1 MNAIQLKNAR
11 KHHMAISNYMVT
23 FCKSGS
29 TSFNQIVYLLYAFVL
44 MFWGASGYFLFRIYP
59 GSSMMKNWL
68 CFWILKSWMRGHICF
83 RLYPPMM
90 GEHRNHIDSCGSST
104 QYLKFKEL
112 LYLFMNI
119 RKFTHFSHG
128 ITTLMLMLKLR
139 GRFGGL
145 QNGFTYEVKAG
156 GRKKKLASPS
166 FKLILA
172 WAYKTSTSICTQ
184 KKVNPK
190 LE

>member
-1 MNAIQLKNAR
+1 
-11 KHHMAISNYMVT
+11 
-23 FCKSGS
+23 
-29 TSFNQIVYLLYAFVL
+29 
-44 MFWGASGYFLFRIYP
+44 
-59 GSSMMKNWL
+59 
-68 CFWILKSWMRGHICF
+68 
-83 RLYPPMM
+83 MM

-156 GRKKKLASPS
+156 GRKKKTS
-166 FKLILA
+166 FTQLQ
-172 WAYKTSTSICTQ
+172 AYSSLSLQNKYLDLHKK